1 MNASLMQQTEERVR
15 HTRLKKVRKRSRRL
29 GRVLFAVGLTG
40 TVLGLLLAISSW
52 LLQNPKL
59 RLIGMSYLLG
69 ALILL
74 AAWAIR
80 ERLHQIMKRKYL
92 KH

>member
-1 MNASLMQQTEERVR
+1 MNVRLMEQTEERVR

-29 GRVLFAVGLTG
+29 GRVLFSVGLTG
-40 TVLGLLLAISSW
+40 TVLGLVLAVCSW

-59 RLIGMSYLLG
+59 RVIGMGYLLG

-80 ERLHQIMKRKYL
+80 ERVHQIMKRKYV